1 MIRFFV
7 LFFFILTTISFAE
20 IKKVNIVGNSRVNSN
35 TIETLVDKKITNVDS
50 IFINN
55 LTKKIYDTEF
65 FSDVKISYNQDTLTI
80 TVVENP
86 IVNFFYIN
94 GVKDSDLDQINK
106 IITLKENSIFSTSKL
121 KKNIED
127 TREFLNASGYY
138 QATIVPEVI
147 KINNNQVNLIINID
161 KKDISKID
169 TSSFCHTP
177 DKTIGMYRLNYRRIY
192 IPCFCVC
199 RCTTHRNGNV
209 NSFLCVN
216 VVGVVQKQFHNFF
229 ALNVHKTMKFN
240 SVKINGII

>member
-20 IKKVNIVGNSRVNSN
+20 IKKVNIIGNSRVNSN
-35 TIETLVDKKITNVDS
+35 TIESLVDKKITNVDS

-106 IITLKENSIFSTSKL
+106 IITLMFFYCFRKSCIQIARVVLAKIHGEHILTKMPLPIF
-121 KKNIED
+121 
-127 TREFLNASGYY
+127 
-138 QATIVPEVI
+138 V
-147 KINNNQVNLIINID
+147 
-161 KKDISKID
+161 
-169 TSSFCHTP
+169 
-177 DKTIGMYRLNYRRIY
+177 
-192 IPCFCVC
+192 
-199 RCTTHRNGNV
+199 
-209 NSFLCVN
+209 
-216 VVGVVQKQFHNFF
+216 
-229 ALNVHKTMKFN
+229 
-240 SVKINGII
+240 

>member
-20 IKKVNIVGNSRVNSN
+20 IKKVNIVVNSRVNSN

-106 IITLKENSIFSTSKL
+106 IITLKENSIFSSSKL
-121 KKNIED
+121 KKNI
-127 TREFLNASGYY
+127 
-138 QATIVPEVI
+138 
-147 KINNNQVNLIINID
+147 
-161 KKDISKID
+161 
-169 TSSFCHTP
+169 
-177 DKTIGMYRLNYRRIY
+177 
-192 IPCFCVC
+192 
-199 RCTTHRNGNV
+199 
-209 NSFLCVN
+209 
-216 VVGVVQKQFHNFF
+216 
-229 ALNVHKTMKFN
+229 
-240 SVKINGII
+240 